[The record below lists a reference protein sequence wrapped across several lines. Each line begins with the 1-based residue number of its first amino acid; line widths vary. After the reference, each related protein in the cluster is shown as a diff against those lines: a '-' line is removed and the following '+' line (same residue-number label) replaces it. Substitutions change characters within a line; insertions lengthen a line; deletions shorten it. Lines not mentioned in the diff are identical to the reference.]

1 MVPGTTADKKTSG
14 KGGAGMAMYLGMG
27 LIFGLSSGLAPGP
40 MLTLVL
46 AETLRHGFHAGA
58 RTAMAPLVTDIPIVG
73 ISLAVVSGLSGWH
86 PALGLISLAGALFLV
101 YSGYETF
108 SSPEAAAS
116 PRVAE
121 PQSLRKG
128 VVTNFLN
135 PHPYLFWITVGS
147 PTAIRAWSG
156 GAGRAVSFVAGFYLC
171 LVGSKVVLAAL
182 ADKGRYLLGGSAHR
196 FCMRGL
202 GVLLW
207 LCAVLLAM
215 DGIGLLR
222 A

>member
-1 MVPGTTADKKTSG
+1 MVPGAAPKKGAGG
-14 KGGAGMAMYLGMG
+14 KGADMAMFLGMG

-46 AETLRHGFHAGA
+46 AETLRHGFRAGA

-73 ISLAVVSGLSGWH
+73 ISLALVSGLAGWH
-86 PALGLISLAGALFLV
+86 PALGLISLAGALFLM
-101 YSGYETF
+101 YTGYETF
-108 SSPEAAAS
+108 SSTGAAGA
-116 PRVAE
+116 PQGAG

-147 PTAIRAWSG
+147 PTVIRAWSG
-156 GAGRAVSFVAGFYLC
+156 GPGRALSFVAGFYLC

-182 ADKGRYLLGGSAHR
+182 ADKGRHLFGGSAYR
-196 FCMRGL
+196 SCMRVL

-207 LCAVLLAM
+207 LCAALLAR
-215 DGIGLLR
+215 DGIGLLTS
-222 A
+222 